1 MAPATQVLLTI
12 IAPETAPGLE
22 AIDAASGLWVRPF
35 ETEYFRRA
43 QASNPQPDDS
53 QIFCVLAGEVLGYVS
68 GHVTDA
74 VSDGSIQ
81 PAMHRVVDRGV
92 EDRPERLS
100 MIGLIYAADH
110 ALLNPA
116 AFRLLGRQP
125 GEADG
130 GRDGGRQQRERV
142 GLRRYD
148 ERRESVG
155 ALIEEYKQDPEI
167 GPRTSASY
175 IRRQA
180 DAARAGVAGE
190 AG

>member
-110 ALLNPA
+110 ALLTPRPSA
-116 AFRLLGRQP
+116 CSGASRARLT
-125 GEADG
+125 EAGTEGGSRGSAWACGGTMRG
-130 GRDGGRQQRERV
+130 GR
-142 GLRRYD
+142 
-148 ERRESVG
+148 
-155 ALIEEYKQDPEI
+155 AW
-167 GPRTSASY
+167 
-175 IRRQA
+175 
-180 DAARAGVAGE
+180 AR
-190 AG
+190 